1 MKFFNT
7 LAGFANID
15 QETYR
20 CELIVTP
27 LSLHSP
33 PDPNPKPLRR
43 AGHEGNSGWEW
54 GSRQPSN
61 LLLVG
66 SVAPGPPPVYLK
78 ATCLRK
84 GAETLAPTLGG
95 GGQCWLSVGSGAIC
109 MVGG

>member
-1 MKFFNT
+1 MIQQTFQQYASLREEECVMKFFNT

-54 GSRQPSN
+54 GSRHPSN

-78 ATCLRK
+78 MQLMLSHL
-84 GAETLAPTLGG
+84 LAGG
-95 GGQCWLSVGSGAIC
+95 S
-109 MVGG
+109 